1 MHTYTLIQEGAL
13 PEAGQRVMVMIHGR
27 GADAYSIISLKEHL
41 ELDSFTL
48 IAPQATN
55 NTWYPYS
62 FLSPREK
69 NQPWLDSAL
78 GVLERISDELQ
89 SSGVDPKD
97 IYWLGF
103 SQGACLALEFVAT
116 QGEVYG
122 GVIGLSGGL
131 IGETVDPD
139 RYKSKLIEMPVIL
152 GCSDIDSHI
161 PVERVHET
169 EAVFKKLGA
178 SVNKTIY
185 PGMGHLIND
194 DEIRQINEIL
204 AK

>member
-1 MHTYTLIQEGAL
+1 MHTYTLIQEGSL

-27 GADAYSIISLKEHL
+27 GADAYSILSLKNQLLL
-41 ELDSFTL
+41 ESFTL

-55 NTWYPYS
+55 SAWYPYS
-62 FLSPREK
+62 FMSAREK

-78 GVLERISDELQ
+78 GILGRISDELQ
-89 SSGVDPKD
+89 ASGVDSQD

-103 SQGACLALEFVAT
+103 SQGACLVLEFVAS

-131 IGETVDPD
+131 IGATIDND
-139 RYKSKLIEMPVIL
+139 RYKQKLVDMPVLL

-161 PVERVHET
+161 PVERVHDT
-169 EAVFKKLGA
+169 EAVFKRLDA
-178 SVNKTIY
+178 LVSKTIY
-185 PGMGHLIND
+185 PGMGHTINE
-194 DEIRQINEIL
+194 DEIRQINEL
-204 AK
+204 LSK

>member
-27 GADAYSIISLKEHL
+27 GADANSILSLKEHL

-48 IAPQATN
+48 IAPQATT

-78 GVLERISDELQ
+78 GVLKRISDELLA
-89 SSGVDPKD
+89 SGVNPTD

-122 GVIGLSGGL
+122 GVVGLSGGV
-131 IGETVDPD
+131 IGDTVDSD
-139 RYKSKLIEMPVIL
+139 RYKLKLSDMPVIL
-152 GCSDIDSHI
+152 GCSDVDSHI

-169 EAVFKKLGA
+169 EAVFSKLGA
-178 SVNKTIY
+178 SVSKTIY
-185 PGMGHLIND
+185 PGMGHIINE
-194 DEIRQINEIL
+194 DEIRQINELIT
-204 AK
+204 K